1 MPSNLA
7 GKVALVTGSS
17 AGIGKAIA
25 LKFAENGANLILH
38 GKDPTPE
45 LGQDVV
51 KEVISLGREAIFEE
65 ADINNYPE
73 VKRMVDRGIER
84 FGKIDILVVSGGAVA
99 LFGKARFFRD
109 TDPEDYFDLAKIQWL
124 NRAYCV
130 KAAINYMIERQ
141 SGKIVMLGTD
151 AGRWPT
157 PGESMVGASGAA
169 LVLMTKTLAQEFARW
184 KIRINTIS
192 LTVISDSPLIRDM
205 LDSDH
210 PVAKVF
216 KKALEKQP
224 FPVTQNDIAEA
235 ALFLASDLSDAI
247 TGQTL
252 SINGGLCYPG

>member
-99 LFGKARFFRD
+99 CGRMRRL
-109 TDPEDYFDLAKIQWL
+109 LA
-124 NRAYCV
+124 
-130 KAAINYMIERQ
+130 
-141 SGKIVMLGTD
+141 
-151 AGRWPT
+151 
-157 PGESMVGASGAA
+157 
-169 LVLMTKTLAQEFARW
+169 
-184 KIRINTIS
+184 
-192 LTVISDSPLIRDM
+192 
-205 LDSDH
+205 
-210 PVAKVF
+210 
-216 KKALEKQP
+216 
-224 FPVTQNDIAEA
+224 
-235 ALFLASDLSDAI
+235 
-247 TGQTL
+247 TG
-252 SINGGLCYPG
+252 SICAHSV